1 MNQRTVEIITRLVL
15 VLVVLL
21 LGYWLYA
28 VIREPIVKE
37 RRIKETRSKI
47 IERLKYVREAESA
60 YKELHGKYTGNWD
73 SLINTVKYDSF
84 TRVKTVGDPNDTTI
98 QLSRDTTLVPIK
110 EDLFAENYPIDSIQ
124 YSPNTGGKKFNLEAD
139 MITERGVNVNVFEAK
154 DVRAIRGT
162 KLKVGSLTKATTS
175 GNWQ

>member
-1 MNQRTVEIITRLVL
+1 MNQRTVEIVTRLVL

-37 RRIKETRSKI
+37 QRIKETKNKVI
-47 IERLKYVREAESA
+47 KRLKHVRDAENA

-73 SLINTVKYDSF
+73 SLLYTVKHDSF
-84 TRVKTVGDPNDTTI
+84 TRIKTVGDPNDTTI
-98 QLSRDTTLVPIK
+98 QVSRDTSYVPIK
-110 EDLFAENYPIDSIQ
+110 DDLFAEDYPIDSIQ

-154 DVRAIRGT
+154 DVRPIKGT
-162 KLKVGSLTKATTS
+162 TLKVGSLTKATTS